1 MHEPRGRRVPLSAPR
16 RFVIDLVHFAR
27 KVPSVPVS
35 RVVDVGA
42 LRGPRAAH
50 PSRPSWQVL
59 FMKAFALVAAEHPS
73 LRRALLSFPGDHLY
87 EHPQSICALALE
99 RRLDGE
105 DVVVVGLFRA
115 PERQSLAELQDAL
128 AHYKRQPLA
137 DIGYFRQAMRFSRVP
152 RPLRRLMWW
161 LTLNVSGFKRAKR
174 FGTFGVTSYG
184 ALGSESLHPISPLTC
199 TLTFGP
205 IDPAGRVNV
214 KLIYDHRVMD
224 GAFVARRLADI
235 ESILRGSILEELR
248 RGLEVAA
255 A

>member
-87 EHPQSICALALE
+87 EHPQSICALA
-99 RRLDGE
+99 
-105 DVVVVGLFRA
+105 
-115 PERQSLAELQDAL
+115 
-128 AHYKRQPLA
+128 HYKRQPLA
-137 DIGYFRQAMRFSRVP
+137 DVGYFRQAMRFSRVP